1 MPYAVTGRPAIT
13 ILNGA
18 STSGVSRDFDAVAIT
33 IFSPGT
39 ITASQIKV
47 EVEPS
52 SSGTSFVTLQSGGS
66 DVVLIAGKATIIS
79 PPAFKQLRLTSTSA
93 EGQDDVFPMT
103 QTIAV

>member
-1 MPYAVTGRPAIT
+1 MAYVVTGRPALT
-13 ILNGA
+13 IPSGG
-18 STSGVSRDFDAVAIT
+18 STSNVAADFDAVAIT
-33 IFSPGT
+33 IYSPAT
-39 ITASQIKV
+39 VTASQIIV

-66 DVVLIAGKATIIS
+66 DVVLVAGKATIIA
-79 PPAFKQLRLTSTSA
+79 PPTFKQLRLTSTSV